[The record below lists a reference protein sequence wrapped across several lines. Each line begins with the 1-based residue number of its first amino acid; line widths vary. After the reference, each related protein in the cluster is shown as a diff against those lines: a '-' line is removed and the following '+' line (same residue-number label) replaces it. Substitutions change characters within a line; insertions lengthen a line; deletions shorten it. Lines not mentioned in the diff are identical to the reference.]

1 MNEDS
6 FKTVNK
12 PAQDN
17 NKIKKSKKSE
27 DKLKREKNALV
38 SQNTKPERTLKILE
52 KDGFSMN
59 DEKSGHG
66 NQNYGASGK
75 NIYRKRGK

>member
-1 MNEDS
+1 
-6 FKTVNK
+6 
-12 PAQDN
+12 
-17 NKIKKSKKSE
+17 
-27 DKLKREKNALV
+27 LKREKNALV